1 PAIAVAWRNSRRPS
15 GCEDAWFA
23 SVFGLL
29 IMLPPKECTFMKIGQ
44 LRRVMIQ
51 HSEAKLKIN
60 PVTPGHHDHSC
71 IRCTAYREF
80 PLSEQNNLSSMN
92 PFIFSFNAETR
103 QHESPFFTPQKLLRC
118 ETEFKF
124 IK

>member
-1 PAIAVAWRNSRRPS
+1 
-15 GCEDAWFA
+15 
-23 SVFGLL
+23 
-29 IMLPPKECTFMKIGQ
+29 
-44 LRRVMIQ
+44 
-51 HSEAKLKIN
+51 
-60 PVTPGHHDHSC
+60 HHDHSC

-124 IK
+124 IKYIALVIRKSQTSHIRIHSIKHSIGCYSEGIFCLYPVCKDM